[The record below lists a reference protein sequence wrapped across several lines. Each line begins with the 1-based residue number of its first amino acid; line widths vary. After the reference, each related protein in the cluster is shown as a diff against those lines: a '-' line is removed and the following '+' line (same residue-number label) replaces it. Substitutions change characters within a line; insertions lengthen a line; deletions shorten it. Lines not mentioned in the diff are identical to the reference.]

1 MQEGVL
7 PTPTPQSKTLG
18 KYRLIARL
26 GQGGMAEVFLA
37 VVQGDVGF
45 NKLSVVKVLK
55 PELMEEPD
63 HQEMFLEEGRLAA
76 RLNHTNI
83 VQTNEVQIVGEQY
96 FIAMEYLDG
105 QPLHRILRRAAKG
118 RPMPLGWHLYFL
130 CEVLAALEYAH
141 DLRDYDGSE
150 LQMVHRD
157 VTPHNVFVTYTGQV
171 KLCDFGIAKTLTS
184 SVETRAGVL
193 KGKVNY
199 MAPEQVLTTRVD
211 RRADLFAVGV
221 MLWEAVTGA
230 RMWHGQTDILIMQAL
245 STGRIPDAREV
256 NPKIDPELEQIVARA
271 LAPKPENRYQTAKEL
286 RKDIETYLASRTER
300 LNPRRIGEWVAELF
314 EKERKNLTRVIQQQ
328 LSSGGGD
335 GSIAQL
341 APRVAS
347 SGESSPSA
355 SAARGFALSSPPPS
369 MPPERAASVSIPSAA
384 VRALKPNRWLAI
396 GLGAGGAIALFTLIL
411 VIVILANP
419 SEGEVTAVPATPTVP
434 RVAATPVP
442 ADKPERIEVRL
453 SAQPSDAKL
462 FLDGRALD
470 QNPFVGSFPADQKDH
485 ELRIEAEGH
494 ETVTR
499 RISFER
505 DVMIELSLEK
515 SASKKTAG
523 PVGARP
529 PPPKPG
535 EAFPDLETPKPKSTA
550 KPIDTN
556 DPWK

>member
-1 MQEGVL
+1 
-7 PTPTPQSKTLG
+7 
-18 KYRLIARL
+18 
-26 GQGGMAEVFLA
+26 
-37 VVQGDVGF
+37 
-45 NKLSVVKVLK
+45 
-55 PELMEEPD
+55 
-63 HQEMFLEEGRLAA
+63 
-76 RLNHTNI
+76 
-83 VQTNEVQIVGEQY
+83 
-96 FIAMEYLDG
+96 
-105 QPLHRILRRAAKG
+105 
-118 RPMPLGWHLYFL
+118 
-130 CEVLAALEYAH
+130 
-141 DLRDYDGSE
+141 
-150 LQMVHRD
+150 
-157 VTPHNVFVTYTGQV
+157 
-171 KLCDFGIAKTLTS
+171 
-184 SVETRAGVL
+184 
-193 KGKVNY
+193 
-199 MAPEQVLTTRVD
+199 
-211 RRADLFAVGV
+211 
-221 MLWEAVTGA
+221 
-230 RMWHGQTDILIMQAL
+230 MWHGQTDILIMQAL

-535 EAFPDLETPKPKSTA
+535 EAFPDLESPKPKSTA